1 MQFKMPSQVLA
12 DEAEAEL
19 LASGI
24 YVLANNSP
32 SVALGLLWDLRHRYP
47 GVQIRK
53 YQSAGG
59 GFTFESDDRLGTMPE
74 RDKGA
79 APRWC

>member
-1 MQFKMPSQVLA
+1 MPYKMPSQVLA

-24 YVLANNSP
+24 YLLETESP
-32 SVALGLLWDLRHRYP
+32 SVALGLLWDLQNRHPRA
-47 GVQIRK
+47 QIRK

-59 GFTFESDDRLGTMPE
+59 SYVFESDDRLGTMPE
-74 RDKGA
+74 RDEGA
-79 APRWC
+79 DLA

>member
-24 YVLANNSP
+24 YMLETEDP
-32 SVALGLLWDLRHRYP
+32 SVALGLLWDLQNRHP
-47 GVQIRK
+47 GAQVRK
-53 YQSAGG
+53 YLSAGG
-59 GFTFESDDRLGTMPE
+59 RYVFESDDRLGTKI
-74 RDKGA
+74 DD
-79 APRWC
+79 

>member
-1 MQFKMPSQVLA
+1 MPYKMPSQVLA

-24 YVLANNSP
+24 YMLETESP
-32 SVALGLLWDLRHRYP
+32 SVALGLLWDLQNRHP
-47 GVQIRK
+47 GAQTRR

-59 GFTFESDDRLGTMPE
+59 SYVFESNDRLGTMPE
-74 RDKGA
+74 RDEGA
-79 APRWC
+79 DLA